1 MAMRHTPYTLRMSA
15 LTLTATLVASVGC
28 ASSRTTIDDENRT
41 PSARSTPALTAELA
55 SLWASPAATETTMVI
70 SEQAGPSLVAGDWLA
85 WQCAMTGGYFEMTP
99 QKFALMI
106 DQD

>member
-1 MAMRHTPYTLRMSA
+1 M
-15 LTLTATLVASVGC
+15 
-28 ASSRTTIDDENRT
+28 
-41 PSARSTPALTAELA
+41 
-55 SLWASPAATETTMVI
+55 I